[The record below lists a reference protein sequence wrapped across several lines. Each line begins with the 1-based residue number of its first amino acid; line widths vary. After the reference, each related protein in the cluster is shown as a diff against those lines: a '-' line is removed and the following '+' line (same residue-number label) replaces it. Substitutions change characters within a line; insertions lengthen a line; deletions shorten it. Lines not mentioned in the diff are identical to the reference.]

1 MNGDLEF
8 FSGMFVLFILVVF
21 LVDLISVNIAANEH
35 WQVARFA

>member
-8 FSGMFVLFILVVF
+8 FSGMFVLFILVVL
-21 LVDLISVNIAANEH
+21 LVDLISVNIAANED